1 MKFRNLITIFHGKPV
16 NIVIMLQRNS
26 LLAQISTG
34 LKRARAVVLVGPR
47 QVGKSTIARHFLSAS
62 SSNYFDL
69 EDPRSIERLQDP
81 MTALEKLNGLIVID
95 EVQRRPDLFPVLRV
109 LMDRGVER
117 GPRYGQFLLLG
128 SASPELLR
136 QSSESLLGR
145 TETIEMCGFNLDEV
159 LAPRN
164 NQQTPD
170 QDSSMEDKLWHLG
183 GFPLSYLAD
192 SESNSAIWR
201 SNALNQFVERD
212 LRLLGFEIPPP
223 AMMRFIRMAAHYH
236 GQIWNSSEISRS
248 LGISEGTVRRYIDL
262 LSQSFMLRQL
272 QPWFE
277 NIGKRQVKAPKIY
290 FRDSGFFHSLI
301 GVQSFAE
308 LLAHP
313 KVGASWEGFALE
325 QVIRLAKPDA
335 AYFWATHQG
344 AELDLLLMR
353 GAQRIGVEFKRVDAP
368 KLTASMKIAM
378 TDLKLNRL
386 YVVYPGLH
394 RYSISNNIEAV
405 PLKALIDPTPSQ

>member
-1 MKFRNLITIFHGKPV
+1 MFQRTSLI
-16 NIVIMLQRNS
+16 
-26 LLAQISTG
+26 AQISTG

-47 QVGKSTIARHFLSAS
+47 QVGKSTIARHFLPAS

-81 MTALEKLNGLIVID
+81 MIALEKLNGLIVID
-95 EVQRRPDLFPVLRV
+95 EVQRRPDLFPMLRV
-109 LMDRGVER
+109 LMDRGIER
-117 GPRYGQFLLLG
+117 GPRFGQFLLLG

-145 TETIEMCGFNLDEV
+145 TETIEISGFNLDEA
-159 LAPRN
+159 LGPSNLPHTFNRDFDT
-164 NQQTPD
+164 Q
-170 QDSSMEDKLWHLG
+170 DKLWHFG

-192 SESNSAIWR
+192 SESSSSVWR
-201 SNALNQFVERD
+201 ANALNQFVERD

-223 AMMRFIRMAAHYH
+223 AMMRFMRMAAHYH
-236 GQIWNSSEISRS
+236 GQVWNSSEISRS

-301 GVQSFAE
+301 GVRSLPE

-353 GAQRIGVEFKRVDAP
+353 GSQRIGVEFKRVDAP
-368 KLTASMKIAM
+368 KLTASMKIAVA
-378 TDLKLNRL
+378 DLKLNRL

-394 RYSISNNIEAV
+394 RYQISHGIEAV
-405 PLKALIDPTPSQ
+405 PLPALIDATP